1 MRKTTTKTPVN
12 IATRITTMA
21 LLLLTLSTASAQ
33 DLAAGMSMG
42 GYNFGLSLEFQGYV
56 NNIASSPFG
65 ARVGFGFSFTSPFD
79 DDDAFYGTSGAAPE
93 ADLTRISDYKER
105 NVYDTN
111 ERGRNF
117 TIALDGTYDLASF
130 VNMDN
135 VPFAASIY
143 AGPRFNS
150 FSGSIE
156 VNDSIA
162 SVSAT
167 QFGLGFGSLAFYP
180 LSDNLSVVGDIGIDI
195 YFDPTFNL
203 ADDFGDLDVNTGD
216 TAYDDYNSLI
226 TQPEVAARVKV
237 GVVYSF

>member
-1 MRKTTTKTPVN
+1 MRKVTTLV
-12 IATRITTMA
+12 
-21 LLLLTLSTASAQ
+21 LVLLTLSVASAQ
-33 DLAAGMSMG
+33 DLAAGFSLG

-56 NNIASSPFG
+56 QNIAGSPFG
-65 ARVGFGFSFTSPFD
+65 GRVGFGFSFTSPFD

-93 ADLTRISDYKER
+93 AGLNRISDYKDNR
-105 NVYDTN
+105 LYDAN

-117 TIALDGTYDLASF
+117 TIALDGTYDLASL

-135 VPFAASIY
+135 MPFSASVY
-143 AGPRFNS
+143 AGPRLNN

-156 VNDSIA
+156 VEDSIA

-180 LSDNLSVVGDIGIDI
+180 LTDNLSVVGDIGIDI

-203 ADDFGDLDVNTGD
+203 SDDFGDLDVETGD
-216 TAYDDYNSLI
+216 TAYDDYNSFI